1 MAADTAQEAQGWN
14 HSNGESSLDDPLLDC
29 LVIVTRMEGRTLS
42 PEALR
47 AGLPL
52 EEGRLTPALF
62 VHAAERAGLS
72 ARVVRRPLAEI
83 SPLVLPAVLLLKG
96 RQACILTGLDS
107 ARDNASVIQTESGTG
122 EIDIPLQQ
130 LARDYSGYTIFTRPR
145 HQFDKRA
152 PSLLKVPSRHWFWG
166 TLFNSWRIYRDVLVA
181 SLLINLFALAT
192 PLFIMNVYDRV
203 VPNNAL
209 ETLWVLAVGVAL
221 VYCFDL
227 LMRML
232 RGYFIDVAGKKSDV
246 LLSSAIFERI
256 MGIRMEARPPSV
268 GAFANNLREFESIRE
283 FITSA
288 TITGLVD
295 LPFIVIFLLV
305 IGYLS
310 GPLVVVPA
318 VCIPLVIL
326 YALIIQGPLRKAV
339 ESTFRA
345 SAQKGAMLVE
355 SLTGLETIRHLGA
368 ESALQRKW
376 EQLTGHIAQWG
387 VRSRLISSS
396 AVNLALFFQQFA
408 QVAVVVWGVHLIT
421 AGSLS
426 TGGLIAAVI
435 LTGRAMAPVSQVANL
450 SVRYLQARTA
460 LESLDRVMSLPVE
473 RDQERVFLSRADL
486 RGDLDFEHVSFSYP
500 GEEHEVLSDVSFRL
514 RQGERVAVIG
524 RVGSG
529 KSTLQK
535 LIQGLYAPSAGAVR
549 LGGTDIRQIDPADLR
564 TVIGYV
570 PQDLFLF
577 YGSVREN
584 IVLGA
589 PHTADAEV
597 LRAAEIAGVSEF
609 IAHHPRGFDMQVG
622 ERGEHLSGGQRQS
635 VALARALLG
644 NPRFLLMDEPSNS
657 MDNATE
663 ELLKRKLAADIDGR
677 TILLVTHRASLLDL
691 VDRLIVLESGRIVAD
706 GPKQEVLEALR
717 QGRLRGVGGSAK

>member
-1 MAADTAQEAQGWN
+1 MAADTAQDPHNWN
-14 HSNGESSLDDPLLDC
+14 QPDGVSGVDDPLLDC
-29 LVIVTRMEGRTLS
+29 LVILTQAEGKTVS

-52 EEGRLTPALF
+52 ESGRLTPTLF
-62 VHAAERAGLS
+62 VRAAARAGLS
-72 ARVVRRPLAEI
+72 ARVVKRPLTEI
-83 SPLVLPAVLLLKG
+83 STLVLPAVLLLNG
-96 RQACILTGLDS
+96 RQACILTGFDS
-107 ARDNASVIQTESGTG
+107 VHGRASVIQPESGTG
-122 EIDIPLQQ
+122 EAEIPLQQ
-130 LARDYSGYTIFTRPR
+130 LAQAYTGYAIFTRP
-145 HQFDKRA
+145 HHLFDQRA
-152 PSLLKVPSRHWFWG
+152 PALLKIHSRHWFWG
-166 TLFNSWRIYRDVLVA
+166 TLFHSWRIYRDVLVA

-203 VPNNAL
+203 VPNNAV
-209 ETLWVLAVGVAL
+209 ETLWVLAIGVL
-221 VYCFDL
+221 LIYCFDL

-232 RGYFIDVAGKKSDV
+232 RGYFIDVAGKKSDI

-268 GAFANNLREFESIRE
+268 GAFANNLREFETIRE

-288 TITGLVD
+288 TISGLVD

-310 GPLVVVPA
+310 GPLVVVA
-318 VCIPLVIL
+318 AICIPLVIL
-326 YALIIQGPLRKAV
+326 YALIIQGPLRKSV

-345 SAQKGAMLVE
+345 SAQKAAMLVE
-355 SLTGLETIRHLGA
+355 SLTGVETVRHLGA

-387 VRSRLISSS
+387 LKSRLISSS
-396 AVNLALFFQQFA
+396 AVNVALFFQQFA
-408 QVAVVVWGVHLIT
+408 QVAVVVWGVHLI
-421 AGSLS
+421 AEGNLS
-426 TGGLIAAVI
+426 MGGLIAAVI

-460 LESLDRVMSLPVE
+460 LESLNQVMSLPVE
-473 RDQERVFLSRADL
+473 RERQRTFVRREDL
-486 RGDLDFEHVSFSYP
+486 DGDLEFSHVSFSYP
-500 GEEHEVLSDVSFRL
+500 GEEVEVLSDVSFRIG
-514 RQGERVAVIG
+514 QGERVAVIG

-529 KSTLQK
+529 KSTLEK
-535 LIQGLYAPSAGAVR
+535 LAQGLYSPSSGVVR

-564 TVIGYV
+564 AGVGYV

-584 IVLGA
+584 ILLGS
-589 PHTADAEV
+589 PYSDPADLLKAAEV
-597 LRAAEIAGVSEF
+597 AGVNEF
-609 IAHHPRGFDMQVG
+609 VAHHPLGFDMQVG

-635 VALARALLG
+635 VALARALL
-644 NPRFLLMDEPSNS
+644 NDPRFLLLDEPSNS

-663 ELLKRKLAADIDGR
+663 ELLKRRLAASLEGK
-677 TILLVTHRASLLDL
+677 TVLLVTHRASLLDL
-691 VDRLIVLESGRIVAD
+691 VDRLIVLESGRVVAD

-717 QGRLRGVGGSAK
+717 LGKLRGVGGSG

>member
-1 MAADTAQEAQGWN
+1 MAADTAEYDRNWTPPDGASGL
-14 HSNGESSLDDPLLDC
+14 GDPLLDC
-29 LVIVTRMEGRTLS
+29 LVILTRLEGRVRS

-52 EEGRLTPALF
+52 ENGRLTPTLF
-62 VHAAERAGLS
+62 VRAANRVGLS
-72 ARVVRRPLAEI
+72 ARVVRRPLLKI
-83 SPLVLPAVLLLKG
+83 SALLLPAVLLLKG
-96 RQACILTGLDS
+96 RQACILTALDCT
-107 ARDNASVIQTESGTG
+107 RDIASVIQPESGQG
-122 EIDIPLQQ
+122 EAQVSLKQ
-130 LARDYSGYTIFTRPR
+130 LVQDYSGYTIFTRPR
-145 HQFDKRA
+145 HQFDERA
-152 PSLLKVPSRHWFWG
+152 PSLWQLPSRHWFWG
-166 TLFNSWRIYRDVLVA
+166 TLLNSWRIYRDVLVA

-232 RGYFIDVAGKKSDV
+232 RGYFIDVAGKKSDI

-256 MGIRMEARPPSV
+256 MGIRMEARPASV
-268 GAFANNLREFESIRE
+268 GAFADNLREFESIRE

-305 IGYLS
+305 IGYLG
-310 GPLVVVPA
+310 GPLVVVA
-318 VCIPLVIL
+318 AICIPLVVL
-326 YALIIQGPLRKAV
+326 YALLIQGPLRKAV

-368 ESALQRKW
+368 DSALQRKW
-376 EQLTGHIAQWG
+376 EQITGHIAQWG

-396 AVNLALFFQQFA
+396 AVNVALFFQQFA
-408 QVAVVVWGVHLIT
+408 QVAVVVWGVYLI
-421 AGSLS
+421 AEGGLS
-426 TGGLIAAVI
+426 MGGLIAAVI

-460 LESLDRVMSLPVE
+460 LENLNRVMSLPVE
-473 RDQERVFLSRADL
+473 RDRETTFVSREDL
-486 RGDLDFEHVSFSYP
+486 GGDLEFVRVSFSYP

-514 RQGERVAVIG
+514 RQGEHVAVIG

-529 KSTLQK
+529 KSTLEK
-535 LIQGLYAPSAGAVR
+535 LVLGLYTPTAGAVR

-564 TVIGYV
+564 AAIGYV
-570 PQDLFLF
+570 PQDIFLF

-584 IVLGA
+584 IVMGA
-589 PHTADAEV
+589 PGASDADV
-597 LRAAEIAGVSEF
+597 LRAAETAGVDGF
-609 IAHHPRGFDMQVG
+609 VAHHPQGFDMQVG
-622 ERGEHLSGGQRQS
+622 ERGEHLSGGQRQG
-635 VALARALLG
+635 VALARALLS
-644 NPRFLLMDEPSNS
+644 NPRFLLLDEPSNS

-663 ELLKRKLAADIDGR
+663 ELLKRKLAAEIEGK
-677 TILLVTHRASLLDL
+677 TLLLVTHRASLLDL
-691 VDRLIVLESGRIVAD
+691 VDRVIVLESGRVIAD
-706 GPKQEVLEALR
+706 GPKQDVLEALR
-717 QGRLRGVGGSAK
+717 QGKLREVRGSAQ

>member
-1 MAADTAQEAQGWN
+1 MDADTAQEIEGWN
-14 HSNGESSLDDPLLDC
+14 LPDGRSSFDDPLLDC
-29 LVIVTRMEGRTLS
+29 LVLLIRMEGRSLS
-42 PEALR
+42 PAALR

-52 EEGRLTPALF
+52 EDGRLTPALF
-62 VHAAERAGLS
+62 VRAAQRGGLS
-72 ARVVRRPLAEI
+72 ARVVRRPLTGI

-96 RQACILTGLDS
+96 RQACILTRMDPGGDS
-107 ARDNASVIQTESGTG
+107 ASVIQPESGAG
-122 EIDIPLQQ
+122 ETQIPLQQ
-130 LARDYSGYTIFTRPR
+130 LARDYSGYAIFARPR

-152 PSLLKVPSRHWFWG
+152 PSLLKVHSRHWFWG
-166 TLFNSWRIYRDVLVA
+166 TLFNSWRIYRDVLIA

-209 ETLWVLAVGVAL
+209 ETLWVLTAGVLL

-232 RGYFIDVAGKKSDV
+232 RGYFIDVAGKKSDI

-256 MGIRMEARPPSV
+256 MGIRMEVRPPSV

-295 LPFIVIFLLV
+295 LPFIAVFLLV
-305 IGYLS
+305 IGYLG
-310 GPLVVVPA
+310 GPLVIVPA
-318 VCIPLVIL
+318 ISIPLVML
-326 YALIIQGPLRKAV
+326 YARLIQGALRKAV

-396 AVNLALFFQQFA
+396 AVNVAVFFQQFA
-408 QVAVVVWGVHLIT
+408 QVSVVVWGVHLI
-421 AGSLS
+421 AEGDLS
-426 TGGLIAAVI
+426 MGGLIAAVI
-435 LTGRAMAPVSQVANL
+435 LTGRAMAPISQVANL

-473 RDQERVFLSRADL
+473 RDQERAFVSREDL
-486 RGDLDFEHVSFSYP
+486 CGDLEFEHVSFSYP
-500 GEEHEVLSDVSFRL
+500 GEDQQALSDVSFRL

-529 KSTLQK
+529 KSTLEK
-535 LIQGLYAPSAGAVR
+535 LVQGLYTPGAGAVR

-564 TVIGYV
+564 AVIGYV

-597 LRAAEIAGVSEF
+597 LRAAEIAGVNEF
-609 IAHHPRGFDMQVG
+609 VAHHPHGFDMQVG

-644 NPRFLLMDEPSNS
+644 NPRFLLLDEPSNS
-657 MDNATE
+657 MDNGTE
-663 ELLKRKLAADIDGR
+663 ELLKRKLAADIEGK
-677 TILLVTHRASLLDL
+677 TLLLVTHRASLLDL
-691 VDRLIVLESGRIVAD
+691 VDRLIVLESGKVVAD

-717 QGRLRGVGGSAK
+717 QGKLRGVGGRPQ

>member
-1 MAADTAQEAQGWN
+1 MAADTAHDYQGWRQPD
-14 HSNGESSLDDPLLDC
+14 GQSSFDDPLLEC
-29 LVIVTRMEGRTLS
+29 LAVLIRMEGRTLS
-42 PEALR
+42 REALR

-52 EEGRLTPALF
+52 EEGRLTPTLF
-62 VHAAERAGLS
+62 VRAAARAGLS
-72 ARVVRRPLAEI
+72 ARVVRRPLAGI

-96 RQACILTGLDS
+96 RHACILTGLDS
-107 ARDNASVIQTESGTG
+107 SRDFASVIQTESGTG
-122 EIDIPLQQ
+122 ETDIPLQQ
-130 LARDYSGYTIFTRPR
+130 LERDYSGYTIFVRPR
-145 HQFDKRA
+145 HQFDKRT
-152 PSLLKVPSRHWFWG
+152 PSLLKVHSRHWFWG

-203 VPNNAL
+203 VPNNAV
-209 ETLWVLAVGVAL
+209 ETLWVLAVGVLL

-227 LMRML
+227 MLRML
-232 RGYFIDVAGKKSDV
+232 RGYFIDVAGKKSDI
-246 LLSSAIFERI
+246 LLSSAIFARI
-256 MGIRMEARPPSV
+256 MGMRMEVRPPSV

-288 TITGLVD
+288 TVTGLVD
-295 LPFIVIFLLV
+295 LPFIVIFLIA

-310 GPLVVVPA
+310 GPLVVVA
-318 VCIPLVIL
+318 AICIPLVIV
-326 YALIIQGPLRKAV
+326 YALLIQGPLRKAV

-376 EQLTGHIAQWG
+376 ELLTGHIAQWG

-396 AVNLALFFQQFA
+396 AVNVALFFQQFA
-408 QVAVVVWGVHLIT
+408 QIAVVVWGVHLIAT
-421 AGSLS
+421 GSLS
-426 TGGLIAAVI
+426 MGGLIAAVI

-460 LESLDRVMSLPVE
+460 LESLNRVMTLPVE
-473 RDQERVFLSRADL
+473 RDQERTFVSRDQL
-486 RGDLDFEHVSFSYP
+486 RGDLEFERVSFCYP
-500 GEEHEVLSDVSFRL
+500 GEESEVFSDVSFRI
-514 RQGERVAVIG
+514 REGERVAVIG

-529 KSTLQK
+529 KSTLEK
-535 LIQGLYAPSAGAVR
+535 LVQGLYTPKSGAVR
-549 LGGTDIRQIDPADLR
+549 LGGTDIRQIDPAELR
-564 TVIGYV
+564 AAIGYV

-584 IVLGA
+584 IVFGA
-589 PHTADAEV
+589 PYAADADV
-597 LRAAEIAGVSEF
+597 LRAADIAGVSEF
-609 IAHHPRGFDMQVG
+609 VAHHPHGFDMQVG
-622 ERGEHLSGGQRQS
+622 ERGEHLSGGQRQC

-644 NPRFLLMDEPSNS
+644 NRRFLLLDEPSNS
-657 MDNATE
+657 MDNGSE
-663 ELLKRKLAADIDGR
+663 ELLKRKLAADIDGK
-677 TILLVTHRASLLDL
+677 TLLLVTHRASLLDL

-717 QGRLRGVGGSAK
+717 QGKLRSVGGSAQ